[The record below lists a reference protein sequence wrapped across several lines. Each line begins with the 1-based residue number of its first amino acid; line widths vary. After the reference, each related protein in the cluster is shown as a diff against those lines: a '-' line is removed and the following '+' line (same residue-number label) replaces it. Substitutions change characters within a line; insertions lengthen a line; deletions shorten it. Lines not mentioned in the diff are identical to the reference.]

1 MDDLEIGYVFI
12 GIIIGIVI
20 GALLSLIFR
29 EEFGGIKKMKY
40 LLMFLVIMLGSLLAK
55 DVPANWQYLLG
66 YIVAS
71 ITMFIACNF
80 D

>member
-1 MDDLEIGYVFI
+1 
-12 GIIIGIVI
+12 
-20 GALLSLIFR
+20 
-29 EEFGGIKKMKY
+29 MKY